1 MSKKIQFGS
10 IVGAAVMV
18 SAMSAV
24 VHAEVNPFVSQDVT
38 ASMQLAANTEGKCG
52 AAHGAETKGD
62 KEGKC
67 GAEAKGDHEGKC
79 GAEAKGDHEGK
90 CGASPAPNED
100 TAHGEK
106 GE

>member
-38 ASMQLAANTEGKCG
+38 ASMQLATNAEGKCG
-52 AAHGAETKGD
+52 AAHGAEAKSD
-62 KEGKC
+62 QEGKC
-67 GAEAKGDHEGKC
+67 GANKAK
-79 GAEAKGDHEGK
+79 ADHEGK
-90 CGASPAPNED
+90 CGASMASPSPEAED
-100 TAHGEK
+100 ESRGEK